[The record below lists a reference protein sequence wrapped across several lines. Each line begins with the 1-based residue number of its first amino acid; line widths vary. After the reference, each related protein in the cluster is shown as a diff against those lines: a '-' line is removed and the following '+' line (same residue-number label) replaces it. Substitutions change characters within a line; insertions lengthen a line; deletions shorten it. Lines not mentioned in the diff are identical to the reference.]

1 VIAIVLEQ
9 PHIASHL
16 ECRAGSESMKL
27 AGKLLMAMP
36 GMQDPRFD
44 TTVILV
50 CAHSDDGAMGLI
62 VNKTMSDLSFE
73 SLLSQLKIPTSLQA
87 HDILV
92 HFGGP
97 VERGRGFV
105 LHSSDYHRESA
116 TLSIEGGFSMTATL
130 DVLEAMASGNG
141 PTAVLLTLGYSGWG
155 PGQLEAE
162 ILRNDWLIAD
172 ASNEIIFA
180 TDDRTKWAS
189 ALRQLGIE
197 PLQLSGTSGHA

>member
-1 VIAIVLEQ
+1 
-9 PHIASHL
+9 
-16 ECRAGSESMKL
+16 MKL
-27 AGKLLMAMP
+27 AGKILMAMP
-36 GMQDPRFD
+36 GMQDPRFNAA
-44 TTVILV
+44 VILV
-50 CAHSDDGAMGLI
+50 CAHSADGAMGLI
-62 VNKTMSDLSFE
+62 VNKAMSDLSFE
-73 SLLSQLKIPTSLQA
+73 SLLSQLKIPTPPQG

-105 LHSSDYHRESA
+105 LHSSDYHRENA
-116 TLSIEGGFSMTATL
+116 TMSIEGGFSMTATL
-130 DVLEAMASGNG
+130 DVLKAMASGNG
-141 PTAVLLTLGYSGWG
+141 PAAALLTLGYSGWG

-162 ILRNDWLIAD
+162 IGRNDWLIAD

-180 TDDRTKWAS
+180 ADDRTKWVR